1 MQQQIQFEAT
11 PFQHTV
17 RLPDNVPDG
26 VLVRFVLSFDDAKT
40 KSTNNNNQW
49 KNSLGSMPNVG
60 HDENFAREN
69 NDAKRR
75 AALAHIAAVKV
86 NWQGKPIENRDALYD
101 NARD

>member
-40 KSTNNNNQW
+40 EKINPHNHW
-49 KNSLGSMPNVG
+49 KNLLSAMPNVG
-60 HDENFAREN
+60 HDDDFARTLDYGREN
-69 NDAKRR
+69 SWDS
-75 AALAHIAAVKV
+75 
-86 NWQGKPIENRDALYD
+86 
-101 NARD
+101 